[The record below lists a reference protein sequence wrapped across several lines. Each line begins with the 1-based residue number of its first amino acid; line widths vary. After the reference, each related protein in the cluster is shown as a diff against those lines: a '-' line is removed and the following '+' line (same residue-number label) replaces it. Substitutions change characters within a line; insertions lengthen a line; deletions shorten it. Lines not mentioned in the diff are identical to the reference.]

1 MQRLLLLHFDAVH
14 MVMLLLVELF
24 NLLTKLCP
32 SWAATILGPSR
43 E

>member
-14 MVMLLLVELF
+14 MAMLLLVEVLNF
-24 NLLTKLCP
+24 VTKLCP
-32 SWAATILGPSR
+32 SWATTMISPSR